1 MRGGISIDIT
11 NLCETSN
18 YNYIEIEDNQGE
30 KYEIN
35 GGERNF
41 NVESYEIY
49 QINW

>member
-11 NLCETSN
+11 NLCEKN
-18 YNYIEIEDNQGE
+18 NDNFIEIENNQGE

-41 NVESYEIY
+41 YVESYEVY
-49 QINW
+49 QIN